1 MTYPFCFAHQVS
13 GITSVQTS
21 EGHVITVNVTED
33 GHMIDASQL
42 QALSVLAKTTK
53 TNQIQL
59 PDILAAAAASG
70 INLGAPDDVAHIVAV
85 SNDSGQQTQ
94 LDIAHAVQQ
103 SVVSANEEQ
112 PMETS

>member
-21 EGHVITVNVTED
+21 EGHVITVNVSED
-33 GHMIDASQL
+33 GHMIDPSQL
-42 QALSVLAKTTK
+42 HALSVIAEAAKA
-53 TNQIQL
+53 NQIQL
-59 PDILAAAAASG
+59 PDIIAAAAASG
-70 INLGAPDDVAHIVAV
+70 INLGAPHDVAHIVAV

-94 LDIAHAVQQ
+94 LDIAHAIQQ
-103 SVVSANEEQ
+103 AVVSANEEQ